1 LLPVFTFRS
10 GSALLPTSL
19 RVGIDVGG
27 TFTDLFLLDE
37 VSGVVTRHKLSSTPD
52 DPYKAPIRGL
62 VEILQKAGRS
72 ADEIGF
78 VGLGT
83 TVATNALLERK
94 GAVTGLITT
103 KGFRD
108 LLEIGRQNRPDVY
121 DLFKR
126 RPVPLVSRE
135 RRVEVDERIAGDGE
149 VLREL
154 DEGDV
159 HRAIERL
166 RAEGCVSVAICF
178 LNAYAN
184 PAHEVTTAALV
195 RKHWPEA
202 ALTVSQELLPE
213 FREYERVSSTVINAS
228 LMPVMK
234 RYLSRFSEEVTKLGI
249 PERPFVMNSGGGVVS
264 PELAAERPI
273 DTLLSGPSGGVSGAQ
288 YFADAVG
295 EMNLLTFDMGG
306 TSTDVSLVRDGRPE
320 IAHAR
325 MIDGLP
331 IKSTAIDIHTVG
343 AGGSSV
349 AWIDAGGMLRVGPHS
364 AGANPGPACYGIGGE
379 EPTVTDANVVLGRLN
394 PHHLLDGAVPIDKSL
409 SIAAIE
415 RVVGRAKGLSVEQAA
430 AAILAVSNANIGQ
443 AIRFVSVQRG
453 LNPQDFVLVAFG
465 GAGPLHAAAVA
476 QDLEMT
482 VLVPQS
488 PGVLCATGVLAK
500 DVQIDMSRTRLLRQS
515 DAAASQQ
522 IGSIFAELH
531 SRAVRTLCANGLDE
545 KGLVIERS
553 IDARYVG
560 QNFELRVP
568 VSADAL
574 GAQVMDAVKAGFDS
588 AHEQFYGFAQV
599 EQEAECVTFR
609 LRASLP
615 VLRPELAGPAAAARA
630 VPLQPRSQR
639 GVFFESVDGFVDCA
653 VYARADFRPGDELE
667 GPAIIEQMDTTT
679 VLPPHFHAR
688 VDAVSNLR
696 LERADAQAFA
706 SRSER

>member
-1 LLPVFTFRS
+1 
-10 GSALLPTSL
+10 LPTSL

-37 VSGVVTRHKLSSTPD
+37 VSGAVTRHKLSSTPD

-62 VEILQKAGRS
+62 AEILKKAGRS
-72 ADEIGF
+72 ADEIRF

-94 GAVTGLITT
+94 GAITGLITT

-126 RPVPLVSRE
+126 RPEPLVSRE
-135 RRVEVDERIAGDGE
+135 RRVEVDERIAGDGG
-149 VLREL
+149 VLRTL
-154 DEGDV
+154 DEADV

-184 PAHEVTTAALV
+184 PAHEEITAAIV

-228 LMPVMK
+228 LMPIMQ
-234 RYLSRFSEEVTKLGI
+234 RYLTRFSEEVANLGI
-249 PERPFVMNSGGGVVS
+249 PEPPFVMNSGGGVVS
-264 PELAAERPI
+264 PALAAERPI

-288 YFADAVG
+288 YFAEAVG
-295 EMNLLTFDMGG
+295 EKNLLTFDMGG

-320 IAHAR
+320 ITHAR
-325 MIDGLP
+325 AIDGLP

-364 AGANPGPACYGIGGE
+364 AGANPGPACYGIGGK

-394 PHHLLDGAVPIDKSL
+394 PNYLLDGAVPIDKGR
-409 SIAAIE
+409 SIEAIE
-415 RVVGRAKGLSVEQAA
+415 RVVASQKGLSVEQAA

-476 QDLEMT
+476 QDLDMT

-500 DVQIDMSRTRLLRQS
+500 DVQIDLSRTCLLRQS
-515 DAAASQQ
+515 DADVAQQ
-522 IGSIFAELH
+522 IGAIFAELH
-531 SRAVRTLCANGLDE
+531 NRAVQTLRTDGLGDSA
-545 KGLVIERS
+545 LVIERS
-553 IDARYVG
+553 VDARYVG

-568 VSADAL
+568 LDADAL
-574 GAQVMDAVKAGFDS
+574 GAQAMNAVKAGFDT
-588 AHEQFYGFAQV
+588 AHAQFYGFSQL
-599 EQEAECVTFR
+599 EQEVECVTFR

-615 VLRPELAGPAAAARA
+615 VPRVELAGPAPAARIKA
-630 VPLQPRSQR
+630 LQPRSR
-639 GVFFESVDGFVDCA
+639 REVFFEDVDGFVDCA
-653 VYARADFRPGDELE
+653 VYARADLRPGDVLD
-667 GPAIIEQMDTTT
+667 GPAIVDQMDTTT
-679 VLPPHFHAR
+679 VLPPHFRAR

-696 LERADAQAFA
+696 LEQTSSAGQASA
-706 SRSER
+706 RRSVQ

>member
-1 LLPVFTFRS
+1 LSSTLS
-10 GSALLPTSL
+10 
-19 RVGIDVGG
+19 VGIDVGG

-37 VSGVVTRHKLSSTPD
+37 QSGAVTRHKLSSTPD

-62 VEILQKAGRS
+62 AEILQKAGRE
-72 ADEIGF
+72 AAEIRF

-121 DLFKR
+121 DFFKR
-126 RPVPLVSRE
+126 RPEPLVSRE
-135 RRVEVDERIAGDGE
+135 RRVEVDERIAGDGD

-154 DEGDV
+154 DEADV

-184 PAHEVTTAALV
+184 PVHEITTAAIV
-195 RKHWPEA
+195 REHWPEA
-202 ALTVSQELLPE
+202 ALTVSHELLPE

-234 RYLSRFSEEVTKLGI
+234 RYLFRFSEEVANLGI
-249 PERPFVMNSGGGVVS
+249 PDPPFVMNSGGGVVS
-264 PELAAERPI
+264 PALAAERPI

-288 YFADAVG
+288 YFSAAVG
-295 EMNLLTFDMGG
+295 ETNLLTFDMGG

-325 MIDGLP
+325 VIDGLP

-343 AGGSSV
+343 AGGSSI
-349 AWIDAGGMLRVGPHS
+349 AWIDDGGLLRVGPHS

-394 PHHLLDGAVPIDKSL
+394 PNYLLDGAVPIDKNR

-415 RVVGRAKGLSVEQAA
+415 RVIGRAKGLDVEQAA
-430 AAILAVSNANIGQ
+430 AAILTVSNANIGQ
-443 AIRFVSVQRG
+443 AIRYVSVQRG

-476 QDLEMT
+476 QDLDMS

-500 DVQIDMSRTRLLRQS
+500 DVQIDSSRTRLLRQS
-515 DAAASQQ
+515 HPDAAQQ
-522 IGSIFAELH
+522 IGEIFAELH
-531 SRAVRTLCANGLDE
+531 RRAVDTLRANGLGDS
-545 KGLVIERS
+545 GLVIERS
-553 IDARYVG
+553 VDARYVG

-568 VSADAL
+568 LEGDAL
-574 GAQVMDAVKAGFDS
+574 AGQAMDAVKAGFDL
-588 AHEQFYGFAQV
+588 AHEQFYGFAQAQ
-599 EQEAECVTFR
+599 QEVECVTFR

-615 VLRPELAGPAAAARA
+615 VPRPELSGPAPEERSE
-630 VPLQPRSQR
+630 VLQPRSR
-639 GVFFESVDGFVDCA
+639 REVFFDESDGFVDCA
-653 VYARADFRPGDELE
+653 VYARADLRPGDVLD
-667 GPAIIEQMDTTT
+667 GPAIVEQMDTTT
-679 VLPPHFHAR
+679 VLPPQFRAR

-696 LERADAQAFA
+696 LEQCSSVKSDVK
-706 SRSER
+706 